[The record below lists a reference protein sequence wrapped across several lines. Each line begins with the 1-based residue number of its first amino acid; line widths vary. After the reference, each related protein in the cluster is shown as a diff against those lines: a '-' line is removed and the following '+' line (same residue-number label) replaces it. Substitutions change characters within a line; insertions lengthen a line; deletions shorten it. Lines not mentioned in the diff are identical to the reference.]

1 MPTPKEEIPE
11 TKEKTVVDI
20 PPEINEPNL
29 TITKETQIEE
39 IQQEIKETTK
49 EYHEKC
55 ASILN
60 HYVNDEGKVN
70 YQGLRRK
77 RLEIIDLINDFKKL
91 DPNEYNVWSKE
102 DKIAFWI
109 NAYNINLLKIIVDN
123 YPIKSYRMYHV
134 LPNWGPDSV
143 RHIDKRVGGIKNQK
157 FIIMEEEFTL
167 QEIEKRFFR
176 KEFNDPRIFL
186 AVSYYATTSGP
197 PLRNEPYTGK
207 KLNKQ
212 LDEQAKKFLLSK
224 YGLNIDREQKTVY
237 ISAIFDDNQFGSEFL
252 KKFETNK
259 KFKDQ
264 SPVNRA
270 ILNFCINYLTQNQI
284 NYLETQRYKIK
295 FLFFDWSLNGQ

>member
-1 MPTPKEEIPE
+1 
-11 TKEKTVVDI
+11 
-20 PPEINEPNL
+20 
-29 TITKETQIEE
+29 
-39 IQQEIKETTK
+39 
-49 EYHEKC
+49 
-55 ASILN
+55 
-60 HYVNDEGKVN
+60 
-70 YQGLRRK
+70 
-77 RLEIIDLINDFKKL
+77 
-91 DPNEYNVWSKE
+91 
-102 DKIAFWI
+102 
-109 NAYNINLLKIIVDN
+109 
-123 YPIKSYRMYHV
+123 MYHV

-186 AVSYYATTSGP
+186 AISYYATTSGP